1 MNAFKTALNNND
13 MEGKIIG
20 ADCSELAPALYMCD
34 EKIALPKVS
43 ESNYIEELIKVIKF
57 FEIKLIVPTID
68 TELSTLSRNK
78 EYIENETDSVVLVS
92 SEKVIDIC
100 ENKILTSAFFEQ
112 NGFKTPEILNSSEIK
127 KFPVFIKPLNGS
139 SSVNTFIVNNE
150 KELLFFSEYIEDP
163 LIQEYILGEEY
174 TIDVCLNFDSTPVS
188 IVPRKRIATRGGEI
202 LKGQI
207 IKDRELIETTKKMLE
222 KLNAIGHITIQCIKN
237 EKGIFY
243 LEINARYGGGVPIS
257 IKSGANSPEYIIK
270 MIDSKKNLTY
280 RENYLDKMIALRYD
294 QAIYLDE
301 KGNVYND

>member
-1 MNAFKTALNNND
+1 MNILILSCGRRCELVNAFKTALNNNE

-34 EKIALPKVS
+34 EKIVLPKVS

-78 EYIENETDSVVLVS
+78 KYIENETDSVVLVS

-112 NGFKTPEILNSSEIK
+112 NGFKTPEILNSSEIT

-150 KELLFFSEYIEDP
+150 KELLFFSEYIDNP

-207 IKDRELIETTKKMLE
+207 IKDRELIET
-222 KLNAIGHITIQCIKN
+222 
-237 EKGIFY
+237 
-243 LEINARYGGGVPIS
+243 
-257 IKSGANSPEYIIK
+257 
-270 MIDSKKNLTY
+270 
-280 RENYLDKMIALRYD
+280 
-294 QAIYLDE
+294 
-301 KGNVYND
+301 

>member
-1 MNAFKTALNNND
+1 MNILILSCGRRCELVNAFKTALNNNE

-34 EKIALPKVS
+34 EKIVLPKVS

-78 EYIENETDSVVLVS
+78 KYIENETDSVVLVS

-112 NGFKTPEILNSSEIK
+112 NGFKTPEILNSSEIT

-150 KELLFFSEYIEDP
+150 KEL
-163 LIQEYILGEEY
+163 
-174 TIDVCLNFDSTPVS
+174 
-188 IVPRKRIATRGGEI
+188 
-202 LKGQI
+202 
-207 IKDRELIETTKKMLE
+207 
-222 KLNAIGHITIQCIKN
+222 
-237 EKGIFY
+237 
-243 LEINARYGGGVPIS
+243 
-257 IKSGANSPEYIIK
+257 
-270 MIDSKKNLTY
+270 
-280 RENYLDKMIALRYD
+280 
-294 QAIYLDE
+294 
-301 KGNVYND
+301 